1 MLGKKFLV
9 GLRENALRGLKDQG
23 MLVQPIERVMNEDV
37 MPWVLEQMAE
47 FIDDE
52 ELHTLN
58 VEDVIRDAFE
68 MGKA

>member
-1 MLGKKFLV
+1 MGKKFLV

-23 MLVQPIERVMNEDV
+23 MLVDPLDRAMDEDV
-37 MPWVLEQMAE
+37 MPWLLGQMAE

-58 VEDVIRDAFE
+58 ADDVIRDAFE